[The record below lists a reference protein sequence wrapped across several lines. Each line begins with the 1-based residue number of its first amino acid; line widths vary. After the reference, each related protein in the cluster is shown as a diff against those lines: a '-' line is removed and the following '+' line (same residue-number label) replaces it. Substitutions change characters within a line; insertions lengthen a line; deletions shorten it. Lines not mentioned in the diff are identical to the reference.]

1 MLFIVIEHFKKRDA
15 KAVCS
20 RLQEKGRGLPDG
32 LKCVG
37 TWVEDNFDRCL
48 HLMECDDWH
57 LFQPRL
63 AYWEDLAEVEI
74 VHVVTSA
81 QAADSALSG
90 RDLPRVGW

>member
-1 MLFIVIEHFKKRDA
+1 MRIVAIRRVKMLFIVIEHFKKHDA

-20 RLQEKGRGLPDG
+20 RLKEKGRILPDG

-37 TWVEDNFDRCL
+37 TWVKDNFDRCF
-48 HLMECDDWH
+48 HLMECDEWR
-57 LFQPRL
+57 LFQQWL

-81 QAADSALSG
+81 
-90 RDLPRVGW
+90 